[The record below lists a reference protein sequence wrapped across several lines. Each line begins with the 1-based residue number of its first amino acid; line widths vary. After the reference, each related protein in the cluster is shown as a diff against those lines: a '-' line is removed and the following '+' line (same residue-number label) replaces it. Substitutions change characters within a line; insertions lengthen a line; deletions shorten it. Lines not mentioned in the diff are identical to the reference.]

1 MWIICGGKNSK
12 TLAEMCKERTGIA
25 VQGAEIED
33 VLLTATKKGND
44 YFKDVK
50 GFIVLD
56 AGMPSLMDIQPLND
70 LTDIGAEVH
79 FMNRYAKVTN
89 MGLLHGTINVHNVDE
104 LYIKHIQTIIFKGG
118 K

>member
-12 TLAEMCKERTGIA
+12 TLADMCKERTGIQ

-33 VLLTATKKGND
+33 VLLTARRKGKE

-70 LTDIGAEVH
+70 LADLGSEVH
-79 FMNRYAKVTN
+79 FMNRYSNITN
-89 MGLLHGTINVHNVDE
+89 ILLLHDTIKVHNVDE
-104 LYIKHIQTIIFKGG
+104 LYVKHIQTIIFKGG